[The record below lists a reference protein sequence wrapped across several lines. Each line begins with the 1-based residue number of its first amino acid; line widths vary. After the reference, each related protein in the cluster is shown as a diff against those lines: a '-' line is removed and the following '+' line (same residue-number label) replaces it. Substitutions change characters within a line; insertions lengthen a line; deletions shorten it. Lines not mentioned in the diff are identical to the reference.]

1 MQGYTQ
7 GDNSAGAQIVMKPPI
22 LTRISAEGGE
32 DFQRKFV
39 VCTHLP
45 LGDVNGH
52 PEPTSDHVYIEHM
65 PEMTVYVSTF
75 QGIGSEEKWTYE
87 TRRLAETL
95 RNEHNVRM
103 DFYVTA
109 TYISP
114 FQIVSDRHEIWFVKF
129 DPKHRLAIKNK
140 TPELRYG
147 SQKLEVPAMFSWA
160 LGLLLTY
167 ISILISVVKTTFNVS
182 VFVKNNW
189 NDIKERVVVVAKT
202 LQDNVIVGAISRSGV
217 AVIASLW
224 KLTTAVVTGVSD
236 SANDID
242 QSPTPPTFCRSANQI
257 SIFHTPLSNAYPAA
271 ILSDKQSVLY
281 IWNERNFLEFTQI
294 LYQMHDHYC
303 SIIIQNCRCYTY
315 FIKGYYFI
323 FFS

>member
-1 MQGYTQ
+1 MVKLHDLNLAMETLLPGMLRTLTPRVGVQTNKPSDQTTLKQPLNYTVVSKTETYEERLYPRSTWLCTTVQSLYQDTARVEGFRHLQAYTQ
-7 GDNSAGAQIVMKPPI
+7 GDNSVGAQLVMKPPI

-32 DFQRKFV
+32 DFQRNFV

-45 LGDVNGH
+45 LGDENGH
-52 PEPTSDHVYIEHM
+52 PDPTNDHVYIEHM

-75 QGIGSEEKWTYE
+75 QGIANEEKWTYE

-95 RNEHNVRM
+95 RNAHNVRM

-109 TYISP
+109 TYNSP

-129 DPKHRLAIKNK
+129 DPTHRLAIKNK

-167 ISILISVVKTTFNVS
+167 ISILISVVKTSFNVS

-189 NDIKERVVVVAKT
+189 YDIKERVVVVAKT
-202 LQDNVIVGAISRSGV
+202 LHDNISVGALSRSGV
-217 AVIASLW
+217 AIISSLW
-224 KLTTAVVTGVSD
+224 KLTTAVVTGD
-236 SANDID
+236 RA
-242 QSPTPPTFCRSANQI
+242 
-257 SIFHTPLSNAYPAA
+257 
-271 ILSDKQSVLY
+271 K
-281 IWNERNFLEFTQI
+281 
-294 LYQMHDHYC
+294 
-303 SIIIQNCRCYTY
+303 
-315 FIKGYYFI
+315 
-323 FFS
+323 